1 MFIRKGNKMKFKA
14 LIMAVLLCTSTTM
27 VVAQPTKKNTPT
39 PNKPN
44 LNKSIESEDKKKT
57 ENLPNAQDKV
67 DPDKKRAAYLE
78 FLQAQQQEAEN
89 NFVRA
94 VEHYKKVIQL
104 DPEQPEPHVA
114 LGNLYLQN
122 RNLRDAET
130 EARQAIKLN
139 NDSIGG
145 HRLLGRIL
153 VTEGLS
159 GAGDKDK
166 IQEAIVQF
174 LEVVRLD
181 KNDAEGWKLLGA
193 LYSAQNDNDNALK
206 AYQNLISTGLANF
219 SDYFEI
225 ARLYYGK
232 QQYREAAQAA
242 RQAYEQS
249 NNSAQAG
256 FLLADSLLRSG
267 QTNEAIDIF
276 RLAIKESPN
285 RAGLVFGLC
294 EALVRAGRYDE
305 ATEELNKILAA
316 DANNLRALN
325 LLAQVQRRTGKRQ
338 DAIETLKRALQ
349 GQDVSES
356 LEVQFELAETY
367 EELGQIDNAVAA
379 YEEALSTLVNPD
391 GSVSESNKRNAG
403 IVMRTIVNT
412 HRNAGQREKALQVIE
427 RMRKALGSDSTTADE
442 VLIAVLSSEG
452 KYQDALNAVQ
462 KARKQFPKDRQL
474 AYLEAQALS
483 QLHQVEPAME
493 ILQKLLDGSSED
505 PDVYH
510 VGAFVMLENQRFD
523 EAEKQVQKALQY
535 DEKNIGFLVTL
546 STIYD
551 RAKRYP
557 ESESTL
563 RKVLT
568 IDPNNATALNNLG
581 YFLTERNERLEEALE
596 LIKRAL
602 DIDPSNGS
610 FLDSLGWIYF
620 KLGKLDLAQKYLEE
634 SALYERRSADVQE
647 HLGDLYYK
655 LGRLDDARKH
665 WQKALE
671 YSISNDDIARLKT
684 KIADPKSSISTNNPS
699 EKDK

>member
-1 MFIRKGNKMKFKA
+1 LFIRKGNKMKFKA

-27 VVAQPTKKNTPT
+27 VIAQPAKKNTPT

-44 LNKSIESEDKKKT
+44 SNKSIESEDKKKS
-57 ENLPNAQDKV
+57 ENLLNTQDKV

-94 VEHYKKVIQL
+94 VEHYKKVIEL
-104 DPEQPEPHVA
+104 DPQQPEPHVA

-249 NNSAQAG
+249 NNNAQAG

-285 RAGLVFGLC
+285 RIGLVFGLC

-305 ATEELNKILAA
+305 ATEELNKILAS

-412 HRNAGQREKALQVIE
+412 YRNASQREKALQVIE

-483 QLHQVEPAME
+483 QLHQVEPAMA

-505 PDVYH
+505 ADVYH

-523 EAEKQVQKALQY
+523 DAEKQVQKALQY

-551 RAKRYP
+551 RAKRYT

-620 KLGKLDLAQKYLEE
+620 KLGKLDLAKKYLEE

-684 KIADPKSSISTNNPS
+684 KIADPKSSISTNHPS